1 MKREKELD
9 QERYEEI
16 LGNEIFTVF
25 LEGYLQCQEDLE
37 GYLQCQED
45 SLDDEI
51 YVEVEEHLAE
61 SFNKRVIEGGLV
73 EE

>member
-16 LGNEIFTVF
+16 LGNEIFIVF
-25 LEGYLQCQEDLE
+25 LE

-45 SLDDEI
+45 SLDDKS